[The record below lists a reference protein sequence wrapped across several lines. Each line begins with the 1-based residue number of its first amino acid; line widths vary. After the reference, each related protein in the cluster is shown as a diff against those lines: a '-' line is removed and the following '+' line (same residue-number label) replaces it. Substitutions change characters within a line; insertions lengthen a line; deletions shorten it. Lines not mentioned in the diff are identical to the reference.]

1 MGELLFRTGDLLLS
15 TAIRR
20 MLTGAG
26 LTLASAGVS
35 VAVVESLIERIES
48 ELSSLPHLAIALM
61 NLSATDT
68 AVSLVLSAMLSRTVV
83 NNAHLYLTRA

>member
-26 LTLASAGVS
+26 LTLTTASVS
-35 VAVVESLIERIES
+35 VAVIERLIGQIEA
-48 ELSSLPHLAIALM
+48 ELSSLPDLAIALI

-68 AVSLVLSAMLSRTVV
+68 AISLVLSAMLSRTVV